1 MSTITAT
8 QALEPSQ
15 EDADKALL
23 MRIAKDGDVAA
34 MEELYVRLRP
44 RMVGFLGRMTQDEG
58 LIEEAYNDV
67 MIKVWDNAA
76 QFEGRA
82 KVSSWV
88 FSIAYRT
95 CLRLV
100 KKQQRRSATVLL
112 MGDDMP
118 DVEIDDPPE
127 AEANQELATAV
138 THLSPRHR
146 LVVELCY
153 FEGCSLEEISRIVG
167 CPLNT
172 VKTRLHHARKK
183 LKLTLAAAG

>member
-67 MIKVWDNAA
+67 MIKV
-76 QFEGRA
+76 
-82 KVSSWV
+82 
-88 FSIAYRT
+88 
-95 CLRLV
+95 
-100 KKQQRRSATVLL
+100 
-112 MGDDMP
+112 
-118 DVEIDDPPE
+118 
-127 AEANQELATAV
+127 
-138 THLSPRHR
+138 
-146 LVVELCY
+146 
-153 FEGCSLEEISRIVG
+153 
-167 CPLNT
+167 
-172 VKTRLHHARKK
+172 
-183 LKLTLAAAG
+183 